1 MTNDITTIVFAK
13 TFHVL
18 GIITRSAGPRTT
30 EAPQD
35 LAGKDGLVL
44 RVPSRPDLQIVVDI
58 SQLALENVAAN
69 EDVMMRPLHFVLTG
83 DPNKPPMVP
92 GEGTKNDAAPPVAL
106 DGTTATVKVPTAP
119 TTDLDFYIQVGKT
132 PIKMTIRAGLKMAS
146 HALQAS
152 SGDNA
157 FLLLVP
163 GYEALLD
170 VVHVP

>member
-18 GIITRSAGPRTT
+18 GTITRSTGPRTT
-30 EAPQD
+30 ETPQD
-35 LAGKDGLVL
+35 LAGADGLVL
-44 RVPSRPDLQIVVDI
+44 RVPANPDLQIVVDV
-58 SQLALENVAAN
+58 SQLALQNVVAN
-69 EDVMMRPLHFVLTG
+69 DDLMMRPLHFMLTG
-83 DPNKPPMVP
+83 DPNKPPLLAS
-92 GEGTKNDAAPPVAL
+92 EATKNGTTPVVL
-106 DGTTATVKVPTAP
+106 DGSTATVTVPAKP

-132 PIKMTIRAGLKMAS
+132 PVKMTIPAGQTQAI
-146 HALQAS
+146 HALQAA

-170 VVHVP
+170 IVLVP